1 MLMVNS
7 TSAGIYKDIRER
19 NGEKR
24 LEIEEVSTFYGEA
37 QALKSVS
44 LDVGDKE
51 VVAILGSNGAG
62 KTTLLRTVTGLIAP
76 RSGRITFENEQ
87 ISGRAAHQIIRKG
100 IASVPE
106 GRELFGSMTVGEN
119 LELGTYSLSLLMRKK
134 VQTSRLELVFSLF
147 PVLKERLKQRA
158 ETLSGGQQ
166 QMLAVGR
173 ALMANPKL
181 LALDEPSLGL
191 SPLLVM
197 EMMKTLKHIS
207 SELGVSILLVEQN
220 ARAALKIAE
229 RVHVLERGQV
239 ALSGMCQDIIS
250 SSTIQ
255 RAYLGG

>member
-1 MLMVNS
+1 MVDA
-7 TSAGIYKDIRER
+7 TDAGICKDIKER
-19 NGEKR
+19 SGEKR
-24 LEIEEVSTFYGEA
+24 LEIEEISTFYGEA

-44 LDVGDKE
+44 LDVRDKE

-62 KTTLLRTVTGLIAP
+62 KTTLLRTVTGLLAP

-87 ISGRAAHQIIRKG
+87 ISGKAAYQIIRKG

-106 GRELFGSMTVGEN
+106 GKELFGTMTVGEN
-119 LELGTYSLSLLMRKK
+119 LELGTYSLSPGIRKK
-134 VQTSRLELVFSLF
+134 VQASRLEMVFSLF
-147 PVLKERLKQRA
+147 PILKERLKQRA

-191 SPLLVM
+191 SPLLVS
-197 EMMKTLKHIS
+197 EMMKTLKKICD
-207 SELGVSILLVEQN
+207 EWKVSLLLVEQN
-220 ARAALKIAE
+220 ARAALKIADC
-229 RVHVLERGQV
+229 VHVLERGQV
-239 ALSGMCQDIIS
+239 VLSGMCRDVIS
-250 SSTIQ
+250 SPTIQ

>member
-1 MLMVNS
+1 MGDA
-7 TSAGIYKDIRER
+7 TDARICKGIKGRS
-19 NGEKR
+19 GQKR
-24 LEIEEVSTFYGEA
+24 LEIEEIATFYGEA

-44 LDVGDKE
+44 LDVRDRE
-51 VVAILGSNGAG
+51 VVAVLGSNGAG
-62 KTTLLRTVTGLIAP
+62 KTTLLRTVTGLLAP

-87 ISGRAAHQIIRKG
+87 ISGKPAYQIIKKG

-119 LELGTYSLSLLMRKK
+119 LELGTYSLSAGVRKDL
-134 VQTSRLELVFSLF
+134 QASRLEMVFSLF

-173 ALMANPKL
+173 ALMAIPRL

-191 SPLLVM
+191 SPLLVS
-197 EMMKTLKHIS
+197 EMMRTLKRIC
-207 SELGVSILLVEQN
+207 EEGGVSLLLVEQN
-220 ARAALKIAE
+220 ARAALRIADC
-229 RVHVLERGQV
+229 VHVLERGEV
-239 ALSGMCQDIIS
+239 VLSGMCQDIIS
-250 SSTIQ
+250 SPTIQ

>member
-1 MLMVNS
+1 MVDA
-7 TSAGIYKDIRER
+7 TDAGICKDIKER
-19 NGEKR
+19 SGEKR
-24 LEIEEVSTFYGEA
+24 LEIEEISTFYGEA

-44 LDVGDKE
+44 LDVRDKE

-62 KTTLLRTVTGLIAP
+62 KTTLLRTVTGLLAP

-87 ISGRAAHQIIRKG
+87 ISGKAAYQIIRKG

-106 GRELFGSMTVGEN
+106 GRELFGTMTVGEN
-119 LELGTYSLSLLMRKK
+119 LELGTYSLSPGIRKK
-134 VQTSRLELVFSLF
+134 VQASRLEMVFSLF
-147 PVLKERLKQRA
+147 PILKERLKQRA

-173 ALMANPKL
+173 ALMAIPRL

-191 SPLLVM
+191 SPLLVS
-197 EMMKTLKHIS
+197 EMMKTLKKICD
-207 SELGVSILLVEQN
+207 EWKVSLLLVEQN
-220 ARAALKIAE
+220 ARAALKIADC
-229 RVHVLERGQV
+229 VHVLERGQV
-239 ALSGMCQDIIS
+239 VLSGMCRDVIS